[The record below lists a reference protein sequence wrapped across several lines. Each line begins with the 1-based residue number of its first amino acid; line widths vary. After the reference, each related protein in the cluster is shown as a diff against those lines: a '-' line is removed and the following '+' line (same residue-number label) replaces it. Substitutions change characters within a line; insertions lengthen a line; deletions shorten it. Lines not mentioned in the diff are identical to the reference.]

1 MVYCITSTRKLSGK
15 LQSLTMIT
23 ISRLKLIFTSRLKA
37 AHFAHSNSTPQQQS
51 LFILP
56 FSCKFVRDHQN
67 MNTTESPEE
76 YIQLGN

>member
-23 ISRLKLIFTSRLKA
+23 ISRLKLILTSRLKA

-56 FSCKFVRDHQN
+56 FFCKKPLQMYFLQKKKP
-67 MNTTESPEE
+67 PEVT
-76 YIQLGN
+76 